1 MNIPIARIASKG
13 IRTLIT
19 PIELNRLGRNNRE
32 YQQSLAETIRKA
44 RRSDFTEEEQE
55 WIDKIEST
63 RSGLLASD
71 QTIKADNFLKDDAQH
86 GKTDKSNVENVS
98 DVCYASVSPSYG
110 RLLHKLVRDY
120 TPQKCLE
127 LGTCLGISTAFI
139 SSAISLN
146 GKGHLVTLEG
156 SPSRSTYAES
166 VLNELGLPDIEY
178 VIGPFN
184 QTLEPLLESYQN
196 IDFCYIDG
204 HHDGRATIEYFDTIS
219 GVLTDGAIVVID
231 DITWSDDMNRAWN
244 TIRDKQKVV
253 LTVDTYMMGICLIG
267 KENAGNQKA
276 QTEKQS
282 YKIMYW

>member
-1 MNIPIARIASKG
+1 MNIPITRIASKG
-13 IRTLIT
+13 FRTLVT
-19 PIELNRLGRNNRE
+19 PIELNRLDKNNNE
-32 YQQSLAETIRKA
+32 YLRSLAEIIRKA
-44 RRSDFTEEEQE
+44 RRSDFTDQEQE

-63 RSGLLASD
+63 RSRLLASD
-71 QTIKADNFLKDDAQH
+71 QTIKVDNFLKDDAQH
-86 GKTDKSNVENVS
+86 GKADKSNVENVS
-98 DVCYASVSPSYG
+98 DVCSASVSSSYG

-156 SPSRSTYAES
+156 SPSRSTYAED
-166 VLNELGLPDIEY
+166 VLNELGLTDIEY
-178 VIGPFN
+178 AIGPFN
-184 QTLEPLLESYQN
+184 QTLEPLLERYQN

-204 HHDGRATIEYFDTIS
+204 HHDGKATIEYFDTIS
-219 GVLTDGAIVVID
+219 GVLSDGAIVIID

-244 TIRDKQKVV
+244 IIRDKQEIV
-253 LTVDTYMMGICLIG
+253 LSVDTYMMGICLIG
-267 KENAGNQKA
+267 KENGGTRKA
-276 QTEKQS
+276 QSEKKS